1 MKIIRP
7 LKALHVPVVYL
18 RPARPCGL
26 STVNNQKTPEYEDDF
41 QTQVMTLYNPI
52 SMRHRNYAV
61 LTDSIKLISDV
72 HISDVHISDV
82 HISVR

>member
-1 MKIIRP
+1 MFYYIDCTNENYP
-7 LKALHVPVVYL
+7 PPQS
-18 RPARPCGL
+18 PARPCGL